1 MTDTRPPHRQ
11 TTRRSTRRDRPR
23 SDLRAA
29 LVSSLVAASIAS
41 GVLSG
46 CSGGGERSPD
56 HAGGTANG
64 ESAADASASRVSA
77 EQMAAGA
84 EFHARLVDGLPSGM
98 RAIGFRPELVIHDSD
113 TAHVPNDWRIR
124 IPRNFPALRVNAEVT
139 AIVER
144 LGGTVHRAEQD
155 SADLRTV
162 TMHVGAGSVT
172 TDRIVMRPERRL
184 EFKGDIAF
192 IIDDVGYRSV
202 SGTMVF
208 VDMPYPVTLAALP
221 NYEGAGARIAATAAA
236 HGKDVMLHLPMEPTN
251 EAIRLEPNT
260 ILTSMTDEAIREATR
275 EQLESVPGVVGVN
288 NHMGSKATEDTRVM
302 NAVLDVVE
310 DAGLFF
316 LDSRTSRNTV
326 AEELA
331 RERGILTGRRNVF
344 IDNVKDSASVVARIR
359 EAARIADRD
368 GLAIAIGHDRDQT
381 YVAMMRMLPELERAG
396 YRITRARELMR

>member
-1 MTDTRPPHRQ
+1 MIDSPIADTQTSLGHVPRTVSRARQ
-11 TTRRSTRRDRPR
+11 LSALASRFV
-23 SDLRAA
+23 AA
-29 LVSSLVAASIAS
+29 LLVTVAFA
-41 GVLSG
+41 G
-46 CSGGGERSPD
+46 CGGERSPD
-56 HAGGTANG
+56 HAGGIASAQG
-64 ESAADASASRVSA
+64 AADASASRVSA

-113 TAHVPNDWRIR
+113 TARVPNDWRIR

-155 SADLRTV
+155 SSDLRTV
-162 TMHVGAGSVT
+162 TMHVGAGDVT

-208 VDMPYPVTLAALP
+208 LDMPYPVTLAVLP
-221 NYEGAGARIAATAAA
+221 NHEGAGARIAATAGE

-251 EAIRLEPNT
+251 AAIRLEPNT
-260 ILTSMTDEAIREATR
+260 VLTSMTDEVIREATR
-275 EQLESVPGVVGVN
+275 EQLESVPGVVGIN
-288 NHMGSKATEDTRVM
+288 NHMGSKATEDPRVM
-302 NAVLDVVE
+302 KAVLDVVE
-310 DAGLFF
+310 HAGLFF

-344 IDNVKDSASVVARIR
+344 IDNEKDSASVVARIR
-359 EAARIADRD
+359 EVARIADRD
-368 GLAIAIGHDRDQT
+368 GFAIAIGHDRDQT

-396 YRITRARELMR
+396 YRIARARELMR